1 MGKPATLTR
10 RLDLLRFLKQ
20 AHSSSHFA
28 HSQQLPQNT
37 SSSSLPITPAKS
49 QIYVLG
55 NPSADLDSILSAIV
69 YSYFA
74 TRVIS
79 YSPVTVSSSPRREG
93 GEKILRQY
101 IPLIDLP
108 DVHAGKELAR
118 LRPEFVTAL
127 RLAVGWDGSESEV
140 GGEEEAD
147 NSMLEN
153 SVLTVA
159 DLKEQ
164 LLLSLGG
171 NPTGASG
178 EKSEAQAPG
187 DRHYNEAAPGNINNV
202 TEELKNLNVMLVDW
216 NALPKLPSNGGKRG
230 IDGLSD
236 AVPELKLSVVGCID
250 HHDDECFVSRE
261 SESHLH
267 DPCCI
272 QTGVGSCMSLVVREL
287 RAQGL
292 WVDLVPLSSHPHPG
306 LDPETAQEQAVIY
319 EAQAAKLAMA
329 AILIDT
335 ANMTAKGRVST
346 VDTAAVTFLE
356 AKIQAGIDA
365 HLRSNPQSAVSGT
378 GWDRQAFYDAIALAK
393 ENSVEN
399 LTVLEVLGRDYKEW
413 TETIAASTGSSAIK
427 NNKTVKL
434 GVCCIVKPL
443 SWLMEKC
450 AREYETIATT
460 PKDDTSSTAPLSK
473 YLSSFAAEKHLD
485 LVAVMTAFRSPE
497 PESEFRRELLL
508 YNLNRDCLDG
518 LKRFEAAA
526 IGELGLED
534 GIWTVNFASLDAGD
548 DTGRY
553 MRIWRQ
559 TDVSKSRKQ
568 VAPLLRRAFCGAG
581 I

>member
-1 MGKPATLTR
+1 MGKPATFTR

-20 AHSSSHFA
+20 AHNSSHFSPNA
-28 HSQQLPQNT
+28 
-37 SSSSLPITPAKS
+37 SSSSLPITPAKY

-74 TRVIS
+74 TRVVS
-79 YSPVTVSSSPRREG
+79 SSPGTVLSSPRREG
-93 GEKILRQY
+93 GQKILRQY

-108 DVHAGKELAR
+108 DVHSGKELAR

-127 RLAVGWDGSESEV
+127 RLAVGWDGSEDR
-140 GGEEEAD
+140 GEEEAD
-147 NSMLEN
+147 TSVLEN

-171 NPTGASG
+171 NPTDASG
-178 EKSEAQAPG
+178 ENEAQGAG
-187 DRHYNEAAPGNINNV
+187 DRHYHEAAPGNINSV
-202 TEELKNLNVMLVDW
+202 AEELKTLNVMLVDW

-230 IDGLSD
+230 IEGLSD
-236 AVPELKLSVVGCID
+236 AVPELNLSVVGCID

-261 SESHLH
+261 PESYLH
-267 DPCCI
+267 DPRCI

-292 WVDLVPLSSHPHPG
+292 WADPVPFSAHPHTA
-306 LDPETAQEQAVIY
+306 LDPETAQDQTVIY

-335 ANMTAKGRVST
+335 ANMTAKSKVSS

-356 AKIQAGIDA
+356 AKIRAGTDG
-365 HLRSNPQSAVSGT
+365 HLRSNPQSATSGT
-378 GWDRQAFYDAIALAK
+378 CWDRQAFYDAIALAK

-413 TETIAASTGSSAIK
+413 AETIATTTGSPVIN

-434 GVCCIVKPL
+434 GICCIVKPL

-450 AREYETIATT
+450 AREYETPATT
-460 PKDDTSSTAPLSK
+460 PTNDTSSTALLSE
-473 YLSSFAAEKHLD
+473 YLSSFAGEKHLD

-508 YNLNRDCLDG
+508 YNLNRDCRDG

-526 IGELGLED
+526 IGELGLEA
-534 GIWTVNFASLDAGD
+534 GIWIQHVASPDTGD
-548 DTGRY
+548 DTGRC
-553 MRIWRQ
+553 MWIWRQ

-568 VAPLLRRAFCGAG
+568 VAPLLRRTFCDAV

>member
-1 MGKPATLTR
+1 MGKPATFTR

-28 HSQQLPQNT
+28 HPQQFHLNT
-37 SSSSLPITPAKS
+37 HSPSLPITLAKS
-49 QIYVLG
+49 QVYVLG
-55 NPSADLDSILSAIV
+55 NPSADLDSIISAIV

-74 TRVIS
+74 TRVVS
-79 YSPVTVSSSPRREG
+79 SSPVTVSSSPRREA

-127 RLAVGWDGSESEV
+127 RLAVGWDGREV
-140 GGEEEAD
+140 RAEEETD
-147 NSMLEN
+147 NSVLEN

-164 LLLSLGG
+164 LLLSLSG
-171 NPTGASG
+171 NPTGANG
-178 EKSEAQAPG
+178 GIEARAAAN
-187 DRHYNEAAPGNINNV
+187 RHSNKTAPGNINNDA
-202 TEELKNLNVMLVDW
+202 EELKNLNFMLVDW
-216 NALPKLPSNGGKRG
+216 NALPNLPCNGGKHG
-230 IDGLSD
+230 IEGISHVLPDLNLSI
-236 AVPELKLSVVGCID
+236 VGCID

-261 SESHLH
+261 SDSHPH

-272 QTGVGSCMSLVVREL
+272 QPGVGSCVSLVVREL

-292 WVDLVPLSSHPHPG
+292 WADLVPLSSHPHPAV
-306 LDPETAQEQAVIY
+306 DQETPQDQAAIY
-319 EAQAAKLAMA
+319 EAQVAKLAMA

-335 ANMTAKGRVST
+335 ANMTAESKVSA
-346 VDTAAVTFLE
+346 VDTAALTFLE
-356 AKIQAGIDA
+356 AKIQAGINA
-365 HLRSNPQSAVSGT
+365 HLRSNPHSAVNGIS
-378 GWDRQAFYDAIALAK
+378 WDRQAFYDSIALAK

-399 LTVLEVLGRDYKEW
+399 LTVREVLGRDYKEW
-413 TETIAASTGSSAIK
+413 TETIATSTGSSTIT

-443 SWLMEKC
+443 SWLMGKC
-450 AREYETIATT
+450 SREQETVATT
-460 PKDDTSSTAPLSK
+460 PTDDTSSTAPLFTH
-473 YLSSFAAEKHLD
+473 LASFAADKQLD
-485 LVAVMTAFRSPE
+485 LVAVMTTFRSPA

-508 YNLNRDCLDG
+508 YILNRDCLDG
-518 LKRFEAAA
+518 LNRFREAA
-526 IGELGLED
+526 IGELGLQD
-534 GIWTVNFASLDAGD
+534 GTWTGHFASLDASD
-548 DTGRY
+548 DTGRC

-568 VAPLLRRAFCGAG
+568 VAPLLRRTFCGAE

>member
-10 RLDLLRFLKQ
+10 RLDLLHFLNQ
-20 AHSSSHFA
+20 AHSSSHFTY
-28 HSQQLPQNT
+28 SQQFPPNS

-55 NPSADLDSILSAIV
+55 NPSADLDSILAAIV

-74 TRVIS
+74 TRLVS
-79 YSPVTVSSSPRREG
+79 SSPVTVTSSPRRKG
-93 GEKILRQY
+93 GEKALRQY
-101 IPLIDLP
+101 IPLINLP

-118 LRPEFVTAL
+118 LRPEFVEAL
-127 RLAVGWDGSESEV
+127 RLAVGWDGSEV
-140 GGEEEAD
+140 RGEEEVD
-147 NSMLEN
+147 SHVLEH

-178 EKSEAQAPG
+178 ENEAQAAG
-187 DRHYNEAAPGNINNV
+187 NRYYNEAAPGNINNAA
-202 TEELKNLNVMLVDW
+202 EEAKSLNVMLMDW
-216 NALPKLPSNGGKRG
+216 NALPKLPSNGGERG
-230 IDGLSD
+230 IEGLSD

-250 HHDDECFVSRE
+250 HHDDECFVSKE
-261 SESHLH
+261 SKSHLH
-267 DPCCI
+267 DPYCI

-292 WVDLVPLSSHPHPG
+292 WADLVPLSSHPHTS
-306 LDPETAQEQAVIY
+306 LDPETARDQAAIY
-319 EAQAAKLAMA
+319 EAQVAKLAIA

-335 ANMTAKGRVST
+335 ANMTAKSKVSS

-356 AKIQAGIDA
+356 AKIQAGLDA
-365 HLRSNPQSAVSGT
+365 HLRRNPPSAASST
-378 GWDRQAFYDAIALAK
+378 GWDRQAFYNAIALAK
-393 ENSVEN
+393 ENSIEN
-399 LTVLEVLGRDYKEW
+399 LTVSEVLGRDYKEW
-413 TETIAASTGSSAIK
+413 TETVVTSTGSSAIN

-450 AREYETIATT
+450 AREYETLATT
-460 PKDDTSSTAPLSK
+460 PTDNTSSTAPLSK

-485 LVAVMTAFRSPE
+485 LVAVMTAFRSPK
-497 PESEFRRELLL
+497 PESEFRRELLI

-534 GIWTVNFASLDAGD
+534 GIWTGHFSSPDAGD
-548 DTGRY
+548 DAGRC
-553 MRIWRQ
+553 MRIGRQ

-568 VAPLLRRAFCGAG
+568 VAPLLRRTLCDARV
-581 I
+581 